1 MIYSLLESE
10 FNQAVNKDE
19 NLNADGS
26 INWNF
31 VDADCYMAVGKLFKD
46 STTFYEHW
54 NDLADKF
61 EAKSST
67 VDADFQTSFNFNPEV
82 K

>member
-10 FNQAVNKDE
+10 FNQAVDKNE

-31 VDADCYMAVGKLFKD
+31 VDADCYMAVGKLYKD
-46 STTFYEHW
+46 STSFYEDFVSLQC
-54 NDLADKF
+54 NVALIKKF
-61 EAKSST
+61 
-67 VDADFQTSFNFNPEV
+67 
-82 K
+82 